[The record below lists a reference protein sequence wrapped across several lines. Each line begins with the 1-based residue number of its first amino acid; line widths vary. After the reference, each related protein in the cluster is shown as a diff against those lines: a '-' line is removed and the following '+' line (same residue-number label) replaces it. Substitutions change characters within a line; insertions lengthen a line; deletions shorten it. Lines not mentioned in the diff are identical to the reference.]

1 MLNFSAAS
9 FLTFCRTLCIQPC
22 YHITKLTEKK
32 GRKKNSSKKDGT
44 GKTETA
50 SCAGRHDENA
60 LTPGRQV
67 TALLLAASA
76 IFLALALASYSPDD
90 PCLNH
95 FTTGEV
101 KNWMGPAGAHIAGFL
116 RDMLGLSSWLTVL
129 WTGYGAMRVIDI
141 VPPLAA
147 PRTLVITG
155 WVLILAS
162 LTVITTL
169 LSKWMHP
176 DFLYRAGGLAGRF
189 LTDFLCS
196 WTGIAGAVLISM
208 VMLLA
213 GIVMSAPFV
222 LSVMAKGFA
231 RLAGKTAGTASDAQP
246 GSGLAK
252 SRKAPEIPLP
262 DTEEDAHEEKEAEH
276 VPRINAPAKKKKS
289 RKEGGKDISAR
300 PEGAPDSDKENKED
314 SFAIKPV
321 KGEYKLPPL
330 SFLQDPPDQEIA
342 IDRDAYLE
350 NARTLEQKLL
360 DFSVAGK
367 VVEICPG
374 PVVTMYE
381 FSPAPGVKINKVA
394 SLSDDLALA
403 LKTHS
408 VRIVAPIPGKAV
420 IGIELAN
427 TIRQG
432 VWLKEIISSDVF
444 QKNKGKLLL
453 ALGNDIVGQPVVTD
467 LTRMPHLLIAG
478 ATGTGKSVGL
488 NAMICSLLYRLGPDR
503 LRMLMV
509 DPKRIELSLY
519 DGIPHLIHPVVSE
532 PKEATRALKWAVMEM
547 ERRYQLLE
555 EAHARNLEGY
565 NSRAEEKLPYLLV
578 IIDELADLMM
588 VSSKEVEAAIAR
600 LAQMARAAGIHLL
613 IATQRPS
620 VDVLTG
626 LIKAN
631 FPARLSFK
639 VSSKIDSRTILDVMG
654 AERLLGMGDM
664 LFLPPGSSAL
674 ERIHGAYV
682 SETEIIRVV
691 EFLKSQ
697 GEPDYDLA
705 VTEPVPGEDDGGPGG
720 GGEIDDEKYDQAVE
734 IVTSTGLASIS
745 GLQRRMRIGYNRAAR
760 MIEQMERDGVVTPT
774 DSMGRRQVIARKY
787 EDD

>member
-1 MLNFSAAS
+1 MAG
-9 FLTFCRTLCIQPC
+9 
-22 YHITKLTEKK
+22 KK
-32 GRKKNSSKKDGT
+32 VKKPTRGK
-44 GKTETA
+44 KTETA
-50 SCAGRHDENA
+50 EKGLTSPRARQDENA
-60 LTPGRQV
+60 LTHGRQV
-67 TALLLAASA
+67 TALFLAATA
-76 IFLALALASYSPDD
+76 VFLGLALCSYSPLD
-90 PCLNH
+90 PSLSH
-95 FTTGEV
+95 YASGEV
-101 KNWMGPAGAHIAGFL
+101 RNWMGPVGAHLAGFL
-116 RDMLGLSSWLTVL
+116 RDMLGLASWLTVFFA
-129 WTGYGAMRVIDI
+129 GYGALRVLDI
-141 VPPLAA
+141 APAPSA
-147 PRTLVITG
+147 PRSLVIPG
-155 WVLILAS
+155 WILILSS
-162 LTVITTL
+162 LTVLLTL
-169 LSKWMHP
+169 LSQWVHR
-176 DFLYRAGGLAGRF
+176 DFLFRAGGLTGRI

-196 WTGIAGAVLISM
+196 WTGIAGALLVSL
-208 VMLLA
+208 VMFLTGLLTA
-213 GIVMSAPFV
+213 APFV
-222 LSVMAKGFA
+222 LKAA
-231 RLAGKTAGTASDAQP
+231 AEALAGLLSKPLQKTTAGEEHPDSCPSKT
-246 GSGLAK
+246 
-252 SRKAPEIPLP
+252 RKAPAITGISGKESS
-262 DTEEDAHEEKEAEH
+262 EDSTVEQETAH
-276 VPRINAPAKKKKS
+276 VPRINAPSIKKKADGK
-289 RKEGGKDISAR
+289 GGKDISAA
-300 PEGAPDSDKENKED
+300 PEGAPEADRKDKQNFE
-314 SFAIKPV
+314 IKPV
-321 KGEYKLPPL
+321 RGEYKLPPL
-330 SFLQDPPDQEIA
+330 SFLKDPPDQEIT
-342 IDRDAYLE
+342 IDRDSYLE

-381 FSPAPGVKINKVA
+381 FAPAPGIKINKVA

-408 VRIVAPIPGKAV
+408 VRIVAPVPGKAV

-427 TIRQG
+427 TMRQG
-432 VWLKEIISSDVF
+432 VWLKEILASDVF
-444 QKNKGKLLL
+444 QKNSGKLLL

-467 LTRMPHLLIAG
+467 LSKMPHLLIAG

-488 NAMICSLLYRLGPDR
+488 NAMICSLLYRLGPER
-503 LRMLMV
+503 LRILMV

-532 PKEATRALKWAVMEM
+532 PREATRALKWAVMEM

-565 NSRAEEKLPYLLV
+565 NANAREQIPYLVV

-639 VSSKIDSRTILDVMG
+639 VSSKVDSRTILDVMG

-674 ERIHGAYV
+674 ERIHGAYI
-682 SETEIIRVV
+682 SETEIMKVV
-691 EFLKSQ
+691 EFLKAQ
-697 GEPDYDLA
+697 GEPDYDPTI
-705 VTEPVPGEDDGGPGG
+705 TEPVPGEKDGDSGS
-720 GGEIDDEKYDQAVE
+720 GGEFDDEKYDEAVE

-760 MIEQMERDGVVTPT
+760 MIEHMEREGVVTPT

-787 EDD
+787 EED

>member
-1 MLNFSAAS
+1 M
-9 FLTFCRTLCIQPC
+9 
-22 YHITKLTEKK
+22 TEKK
-32 GRKKNSSKKDGT
+32 ARKTSRRKKKET
-44 GKTETA
+44 PEAETA
-50 SCAGRHDENA
+50 PARGREDEHV
-60 LTPGRQV
+60 LTPGRQI
-67 TALLLAASA
+67 TALFLAAA
-76 IFLALALASYSPDD
+76 TIFLTLALASYSPDD
-90 PCLNH
+90 PSLSH
-95 FTTGEV
+95 YAPGGV
-101 KNWMGPAGAHIAGFL
+101 KNWMGPVGAHLAGFL
-116 RDMLGLSSWLTVL
+116 RDMLGLSSWLTVPL
-129 WTGYGAMRVIDI
+129 TGYCALRVLDL
-141 VPPLAA
+141 VPAPSA
-147 PRTLVITG
+147 PRSLVVSG
-155 WVLILAS
+155 WVLILLS
-162 LTVITTL
+162 ITVMLTL
-169 LSKWMHP
+169 LSTWIHL
-176 DFLYRAGGLAGRF
+176 DFLFRAGGLAGRL

-196 WTGIAGAVLISM
+196 WTGIAGTLLISL
-208 VMLLA
+208 VMFLA
-213 GIVMSAPFV
+213 GLLTAAPFV
-222 LSVMAKGFA
+222 LRAVAHGFTTLL
-231 RLAGKTAGTASDAQP
+231 RKQERKTLSIEDDSEHEP
-246 GSGLAK
+246 AK
-252 SRKAPEIPLP
+252 SRKAPKIPAMNR
-262 DTEEDAHEEKEAEH
+262 DASAETGKEEQEH
-276 VPRINAPAKKKKS
+276 VPRITAPTRNRKSDKK
-289 RKEGGKDISAR
+289 GGKDISAV
-300 PEGAPDSDKENKED
+300 PEGAPSSKEEAGNFE
-314 SFAIKPV
+314 IKPV

-342 IDRDAYLE
+342 IDRDVYLE
-350 NARTLEQKLL
+350 NARILEQKLL

-381 FSPAPGVKINKVA
+381 FAPAPGIKINKVA

-427 TIRQG
+427 TSRQG
-432 VWLKEIISSDVF
+432 VWLKEILSSDVF
-444 QKNKGKLLL
+444 QKNSGKLLL

-467 LTRMPHLLIAG
+467 LAKMPHLLIAG

-488 NAMICSLLYRLGPDR
+488 NAMICSLLYRLGPDQ

-547 ERRYQLLE
+547 ERRYLLLE
-555 EAHARNLEGY
+555 EAHARNLDGY
-565 NSRAEEKLPYLLV
+565 NAQAEEKLPYLLV

-639 VSSKIDSRTILDVMG
+639 VSSKVDSRTILDVMG

-682 SETEIIRVV
+682 SEAEIMKVV
-691 EFLKSQ
+691 EFLKAQ
-697 GEPDYDLA
+697 GEPDYDPS
-705 VTEPVPGEDDGGPGG
+705 VIEPVPGEVESGSGT
-720 GGEIDDEKYDQAVE
+720 GGEFDDEKYDEAVE

-760 MIEQMERDGVVTPT
+760 MIEQMEREGVVTPT